1 MGLEPA
7 SEPRVTPAPFTE
19 HLRCAVKYFANKCTL
34 SSQQPSVVGRYSH
47 PHCSEVEAKTSESLG
62 KSRLNVLPCDSWPL
76 SVAMG
81 VRGDWQSQWDS
92 LLTETGVPGC
102 G

>member
-1 MGLEPA
+1 MCCEELYKQMC
-7 SEPRVTPAPFTE
+7 FI
-19 HLRCAVKYFANKCTL
+19 L
-34 SSQQPSVVGRYSH
+34 SAAFRSGYSH
-47 PHCSEVEAKTSESLG
+47 PHCSEVEAKASESLG
-62 KSRLNVLPCDSWPL
+62 KGRSNVPPCDSWPL
-76 SVAMG
+76 SVAVG